1 MDPIRLLMEG
11 LNWSR
16 SVKVGLVGLIV
27 GFAASQTFAADQY
40 DTLTAGETVYRNVV
54 VRSQNAS
61 SLIVTHAGGLAQIPF
76 EKLSGEIQERYGYS
90 GQNDELRKAELERLR
105 RRQIMESQ
113 KRIEQLR
120 QQEAEAR
127 SKRLSKGAALAL
139 QNFGVPPVVEFEVDL
154 RPKFKELG
162 IGIRNQGRRP
172 SCAIH
177 AAVGAL
183 EYLEGRRLGKAE
195 NLSEYYLYWATLKT
209 LGRYDQSENW
219 QDQEGSDSDAGF
231 QLNEVFQALR
241 AYGVPNSDEA
251 SGLGSDSKNG
261 EIETPSEEIIQK
273 ARLRSGIRAFA
284 IPGRDKNILLGNIVH
299 ALNAGEPVVVGMGW
313 PSFRA
318 IRRTAFLDGQTPR
331 ENYGHAVTLVGYR
344 SPTRRLEDVTFVF
357 KNSWGVKWGA
367 GGYGYVRYNYMVKHL
382 FGAFV
387 MESGES

>member
-1 MDPIRLLMEG
+1 MEVVRWRRTLKYALGGLLSVLMASVNLG
-11 LNWSR
+11 LDR
-16 SVKVGLVGLIV
+16 
-27 GFAASQTFAADQY
+27 Y
-40 DTLTAGETVYRNVV
+40 DTLLVGEKVYRDVV
-54 VRSQNAS
+54 VRSENAS
-61 SLIVTHAGGLAQIPF
+61 SLIVMHSGGLAQIPF
-76 EKLSGEIQERYGYS
+76 ESLSKEIQDRYGYS
-90 GQNDELRKAELERLR
+90 GESDESRKADLERIR
-105 RRQIMESQ
+105 RRQIIESQ
-113 KRIEQLR
+113 QRIEHLR
-120 QQEAEAR
+120 QEEADAR
-127 SKRLSKGAALAL
+127 LRRLSKGAGLAL

-219 QDQEGSDSDAGF
+219 ENQEGSDSDAGF

-241 AYGVPNSDEA
+241 AYGVPNSEEA
-251 SGLGSDSKNG
+251 SDLGSDSKNG
-261 EIETPSEEIIQK
+261 ELEAPSQEIIQK
-273 ARLRSGIRAFA
+273 ARVRSGIRAFE

-313 PSFRA
+313 PLFRA
-318 IRRTAFLDGQTPR
+318 IRKTAYLDNQTPR

-344 SPTRRLEDVTFVF
+344 SPTRRLEDITFVF

-367 GGYGYVRYNYMVKHL
+367 SGYGYVRYHYMVKHL
-382 FGAFV
+382 YGAFV
-387 MESGES
+387 MESSES